1 MLAEEKGYLL
11 LSDSSVI
18 GLATGKKM
26 EEIDEFL
33 KWCFDLGLFK
43 KDSKRFWSERILQHR
58 DFREERSR
66 SGKRG
71 AEAKHHSSAISSA
84 KVEPLAV
91 KESKGKDSKEKTY
104 TVRSETES
112 LYSSIEEMCSQYSL
126 DFSVNKKSLDILVER
141 YLGKI
146 HMKVE
151 VQHCISWL
159 VGKNLRSIT
168 TTRIGNWFKKSQ
180 EIQKRDQLKQLEW
193 KEAQVNPSM
202 MSKLKSEKRE
212 EEIDTS
218 ASHFLDSQ

>member
-1 MLAEEKGYLL
+1 MRDNFYFNHDYHSREDAKILRLRAIFGMEGYGIFWSVVEMLAEEKGYLL

-151 VQHCISWL
+151 VD
-159 VGKNLRSIT
+159 R
-168 TTRIGNWFKKSQ
+168 KS
-180 EIQKRDQLKQLEW
+180 
-193 KEAQVNPSM
+193 VV
-202 MSKLKSEKRE
+202 
-212 EEIDTS
+212 
-218 ASHFLDSQ
+218 